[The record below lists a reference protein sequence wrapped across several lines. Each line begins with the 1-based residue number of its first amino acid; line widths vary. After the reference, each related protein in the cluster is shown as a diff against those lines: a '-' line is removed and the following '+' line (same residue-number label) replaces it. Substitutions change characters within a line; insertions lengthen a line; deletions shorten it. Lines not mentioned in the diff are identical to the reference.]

1 MRWDDDRAIRFKAL
15 RYARALASMT
25 SVEAPLPKTT
35 VPSKSIFIAT
45 SPIASLPDVAERSE

>member
-1 MRWDDDRAIRFKAL
+1 MRWDDGRAIRFRAL

-25 SVEAPLPKTT
+25 SVEAPLPETT

-45 SPIASLPDVAERSE
+45 SPIASLPDVADRSE